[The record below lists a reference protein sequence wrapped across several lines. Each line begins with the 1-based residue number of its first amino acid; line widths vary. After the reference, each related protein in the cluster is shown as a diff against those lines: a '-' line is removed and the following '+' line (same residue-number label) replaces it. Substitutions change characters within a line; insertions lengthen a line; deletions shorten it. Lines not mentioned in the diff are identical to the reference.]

1 MVFKKIILTVT
12 AEKNILVLAGEA
24 SGDLHGAA
32 LIKAMKAIDPTLSF
46 YGIGGDEMKHEG
58 MQLLYHINKMAFLGF
73 VEVIKHLPFIKKV
86 QTDVLKLVE
95 EKNIQTCVLIDYPG
109 FNLSIAKKL
118 NAMERKIIYYISP
131 QIWAWGKHRIHKIK
145 KLVNKMLVLFPFE
158 ETFYKNAGVD
168 ATFVGH
174 PLIERI
180 NDYSFIERNEF
191 FSKNNLDVQKEIL
204 LVLPGSRIQE
214 VAKIFPSVIEG
225 AIAVAKKFNLQVV
238 VGCSS
243 NIDEKTFKSLSS
255 EKDYHIVKNKSYELF
270 KYAKLGIIKS
280 GTSTLEAALFG
291 LPMVIVYKTSSLT
304 YLIGKK
310 LITLSNIGLANI
322 IAGETVVPEL
332 IQNEVNTKNILNEC
346 SKFLS
351 EVSLYQTISEKLK
364 SLKVVFGNKDASKTA
379 AEIIIA
385 SINEA

>member
-1 MVFKKIILTVT
+1 MVFKKTIITVT

-32 LIKAMKAIDPTLSF
+32 LIKAMKAIDPSLSF

-73 VEVIKHLPFIKKV
+73 VEVIKHLPFINKV
-86 QTDVLKLVE
+86 RTDVLKLVE

-145 KLVNKMLVLFPFE
+145 KLVSKMLVLFPFE
-158 ETFYKNAGVD
+158 ETFYKKAGVD

-180 NDYSFIERNEF
+180 NNYSFIERNEF
-191 FSKNNLDVQKEIL
+191 FSQNNLDVQKEIL

-225 AIAVAKKFNLQVV
+225 AIAVAKQFNLQVV

-243 NIDEKTFKSLSS
+243 NIDEKTFEKLSA
-255 EKDYHIVKNKSYELF
+255 EKDYRVVKNKSYELF

-346 SKFLS
+346 SNFLS
-351 EVSLYQTISEKLK
+351 DASLYQTISEKLK
-364 SLKVVFGNKDASKTA
+364 SLKVVLGNKDASKTA

>member
-1 MVFKKIILTVT
+1 MVFEKIIITVT
-12 AEKNILVLAGEA
+12 ITKNILVLAGEA

-32 LIKAMKAIDPTLSF
+32 LIKAMKAIDPSLSF
-46 YGIGGDEMKHEG
+46 YGIGGDEMKYEG
-58 MQLLYHINKMAFLGF
+58 MELLYHINKMAFLGF

-118 NAMERKIIYYISP
+118 NSMEKKIIYYISP

-145 KLVNKMLVLFPFE
+145 KLVKKMLVLFPFE
-158 ETFYKNAGVD
+158 ETFYKKAGVD

-180 NDYSFIERNEF
+180 NNYTFVDRNEF
-191 FSKNNLDVQKEIL
+191 FSQNNLDVQKDIL
-204 LVLPGSRIQE
+204 LVLPGSRKQE
-214 VAKIFPSVIEG
+214 VVKIFPSVIEG

-238 VGCSS
+238 VACSS
-243 NIDEKTFKSLSS
+243 NIDESTFEKLSV
-255 EKDYHIVKNKSYELF
+255 EKDYRVVKNKSYELF

-304 YLIGKK
+304 YFIGKK

-322 IAGETVVPEL
+322 IAGETIAPEL
-332 IQNEVNTKNILNEC
+332 IQNDVNIKNILNEC
-346 SKFLS
+346 GKLLS
-351 EVSLYQTISEKLK
+351 DSSLYKSISEKMKNLK
-364 SLKVVFGNKDASKTA
+364 DILGNKNASKTA